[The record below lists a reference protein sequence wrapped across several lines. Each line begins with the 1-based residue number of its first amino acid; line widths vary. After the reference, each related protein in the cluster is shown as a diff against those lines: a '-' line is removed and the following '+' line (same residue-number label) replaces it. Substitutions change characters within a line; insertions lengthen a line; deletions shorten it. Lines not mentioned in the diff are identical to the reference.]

1 MSRVFFFVG
10 VVQVNATAKHGCTA
24 LYYAA
29 YNGHALAVKSLL
41 ANGAE
46 KSLGDEKVR
55 HTHIHF
61 QTYITNKYKG
71 RLYP

>member
-1 MSRVFFFVG
+1 MSRVIVG
-10 VVQVNATAKHGCTA
+10 IVQVNATAKHGCTA

-55 HTHIHF
+55 HTHLH
-61 QTYITNKYKG
+61 TYTCTQEEQEIG
-71 RLYP
+71 E

>member
-1 MSRVFFFVG
+1 M
-10 VVQVNATAKHGCTA
+10 NATAKHGCTA

-55 HTHIHF
+55 QTQRTHKAHTQKHT
-61 QTYITNKYKG
+61 QKYTHRPLVPMKN
-71 RLYP
+71 RK